1 MRSFNPLDRDIQ
13 YVKGVGPRRAKLL
26 ERLGLRTARDLLYH
40 TPRRYED
47 ASTLTRI
54 GALQPGMDATI
65 VGRVTSKGVLPTRS
79 GLRIFN
85 AVVKDDAG
93 SYIECAWPGQPF
105 LDRVIQKGDLLL
117 LTGTVRFFHGKQFHP
132 REFTTIAGAGEESG
146 LGRGQVFPV
155 YPATEGVS
163 HRQIRQ
169 LVATNL
175 DELLAA
181 VAEEDILPQALLA
194 ETGVPRLAEA
204 LSLLHRPPSLEAAEH
219 GRRRLALEELFFLQ
233 LVHALAHREA
243 TLALPGIAFEPRG
256 TLVRQL
262 YRSLPFKLTRA
273 QRRVLAEI
281 GADMAS
287 PRRMNRLLQG
297 DVGSGKTVVALFA
310 AMRAI
315 ENGYQAALMAP
326 TEILAEQ
333 HARSLAALLRGTDV
347 EVQLL
352 TGRMGAARRREALDW
367 ISSGRA
373 GLVVGTHALI
383 QEGVEFY
390 RLGLAVVDEQHR
402 FGVRQRLALSERG
415 ESRAAGARVHPD
427 VLVMSATPI
436 PRSLALTLY
445 GDLDISV
452 IDERPPGRGR
462 VRTVIRRPQ
471 QLPAVYDFVA
481 SELSSGRQAYMVYP
495 LVEESESLLLKAATE
510 ELDRLREEVFP
521 SFKLGL
527 LHGQLPSEEKE
538 RVMRAFAAG
547 ELDLLVAT
555 TVVEVG
561 IDVPNATVMVVQ
573 HAERFG
579 LSQLHQLRGRI
590 GRGAE
595 TSYCILVSDHGHG
608 SERLRVLTRTE
619 DGFRIAEE
627 DLRIRGQ
634 GDLFGARQSGLPA
647 FRWARLDS
655 DLDLLSVARHSA
667 RAIVDSDP
675 ELTEHPALKETLE
688 RSYADRVE
696 MFRTG

>member
-1 MRSFNPLDRDIQ
+1 
-13 YVKGVGPRRAKLL
+13 
-26 ERLGLRTARDLLYH
+26 
-40 TPRRYED
+40 
-47 ASTLTRI
+47 
-54 GALQPGMDATI
+54 
-65 VGRVTSKGVLPTRS
+65 
-79 GLRIFN
+79 
-85 AVVKDDAG
+85 
-93 SYIECAWPGQPF
+93 
-105 LDRVIQKGDLLL
+105 
-117 LTGTVRFFHGKQFHP
+117 TGTVRFFHGKQFHP

-204 LSLLHRPPSLEAAEH
+204 LSRLHRPPSREAAEH

-315 ENGYQAALMAP
+315 ENGYQAAPLAP
-326 TEILAEQ
+326 TEMLAEQ

-383 QEGVEFY
+383 QEGV
-390 RLGLAVVDEQHR
+390 
-402 FGVRQRLALSERG
+402 
-415 ESRAAGARVHPD
+415 
-427 VLVMSATPI
+427 
-436 PRSLALTLY
+436 
-445 GDLDISV
+445 
-452 IDERPPGRGR
+452 
-462 VRTVIRRPQ
+462 
-471 QLPAVYDFVA
+471 
-481 SELSSGRQAYMVYP
+481 
-495 LVEESESLLLKAATE
+495 
-510 ELDRLREEVFP
+510 
-521 SFKLGL
+521 
-527 LHGQLPSEEKE
+527 
-538 RVMRAFAAG
+538 
-547 ELDLLVAT
+547 
-555 TVVEVG
+555 
-561 IDVPNATVMVVQ
+561 
-573 HAERFG
+573 
-579 LSQLHQLRGRI
+579 
-590 GRGAE
+590 
-595 TSYCILVSDHGHG
+595 
-608 SERLRVLTRTE
+608 
-619 DGFRIAEE
+619 
-627 DLRIRGQ
+627 
-634 GDLFGARQSGLPA
+634 
-647 FRWARLDS
+647 
-655 DLDLLSVARHSA
+655 
-667 RAIVDSDP
+667 
-675 ELTEHPALKETLE
+675 
-688 RSYADRVE
+688 
-696 MFRTG
+696 